1 MLGKA
6 SLLGERGEPASG
18 GWSWLGG
25 GGGSWGRGSEHQL
38 CWTQQ
43 VRNPSGALH
52 HGPQQNH
59 RITPR
64 LFPNTRRAPSG
75 ELSHWGQKGPQ
86 HVSMDI
92 ALRGWICTRLI
103 SNEQEGQQWP

>member
-6 SLLGERGEPASG
+6 SLLGERGQPASG

-38 CWTQQ
+38 CWAQQ

-59 RITPR
+59 RITPS

-75 ELSHWGQKGPQ
+75 ELSHWGQEGLGMYP
-86 HVSMDI
+86 
-92 ALRGWICTRLI
+92 WI
-103 SNEQEGQQWP
+103 